1 MRKLMVLMNMLI
13 LAFLVQSCSEI
24 QVSEAKKEDRLVRS
38 MVVGY
43 NQNHEEYSY
52 FGKLAESRKVNISF
66 RTGGELEKLNA
77 TEGELIKEGSLIA
90 QIDSRDHRLALNAAK
105 VQYEQAKGEY
115 ERYQKLYDKGKLP
128 ENTLDKLKSGYL
140 LAKSNYENAQ
150 NAVNDCR
157 LLAPFTG
164 YVFEVFVENH
174 EAVGP
179 GQPIISL
186 LDMSKVEVIF
196 EVPEAHLAFFDKNPK
211 FEIEVKHAKLPHISA
226 ELKSISE
233 KADPNNLYEV
243 RLQVKNQN
251 NTLKSG
257 MSTTVNLSFDREL
270 ADAFIV
276 IPAEAVFHETGK
288 SFVWIIN
295 KNNTLKKQEVICGKA
310 LNDGKLLLE
319 SGLNNGTRILTAGT
333 HFVTEGQK
341 VRLSN

>member
-13 LAFLVQSCSEI
+13 LAFLVQSCSEK
-24 QVSEAKKEDRLVRS
+24 QVRETKKEDRLVRS
-38 MVVGY
+38 MVVEY

-52 FGKLAESRKVNISF
+52 FGNLAESRKVNVSF

-77 TEGELIKEGSLIA
+77 IEGELLREGSLIA

-105 VQYEQAKGEY
+105 AQFEQAKGEY
-115 ERYQKLYDKGKLP
+115 ERYQQLYNKGKLP

-140 LAKSNYENAQ
+140 LAKSNFENAQ

-157 LLAPFTG
+157 LQAPFTG
-164 YVFEVFVENH
+164 YVFEVFAENH
-174 EAVGP
+174 EAVAP

-196 EVPEAHLAFFDKNPK
+196 EVPEAHLAFFDKNPE
-211 FEIEVKHAKLPHISA
+211 FDIDIKHARLNHIPA
-226 ELKSISE
+226 KLKSISE

-243 RLQVKNQN
+243 RLLVENQN

-257 MSTTVNLSFDREL
+257 MSTTIHLSFDREL

-276 IPAEAVFHETGK
+276 IPGEAVFHEAGK
-288 SFVWIIN
+288 TFVWIIN
-295 KNNTLKKQEVICGKA
+295 SDNTLKKQKIVCGKA
-310 LNDGKLLLE
+310 LDDGKLRIE
-319 SGLNNGTRILTAGT
+319 SGLHDGTRILTAGT
-333 HFVTEGQK
+333 HFVNEGQK